1 MIEPPEISNRFD
13 AEDIRK
19 LREYNSLKHSKMTHK
34 EILEDIR
41 QGAESFMSEF
51 SSCVAEK
58 FIAIKIQNRWQIGDK
73 YGGKFNFQKPLDRI
87 LLKNYT

>member
-1 MIEPPEISNRFD
+1 MNTPEISNRFD

-19 LREYNSLKHSKMTHK
+19 LCEYYSLRHSKMTHK

-58 FIAIKIQNRWQIGDK
+58 QAVYDASKK
-73 YGGKFNFQKPLDRI
+73 K
-87 LLKNYT
+87 

>member
-1 MIEPPEISNRFD
+1 MDKRDAGVNMTIEFPKLSNRFD

-51 SSCVAEK
+51 SNC
-58 FIAIKIQNRWQIGDK
+58 R
-73 YGGKFNFQKPLDRI
+73 
-87 LLKNYT
+87 

>member
-1 MIEPPEISNRFD
+1 MTIEFPNLSSRFD

-41 QGAESFMSEF
+41 KGAESFMSEF
-51 SSCVAEK
+51 SNCVAEK
-58 FIAIKIQNRWQIGDK
+58 
-73 YGGKFNFQKPLDRI
+73 
-87 LLKNYT
+87 

>member
-1 MIEPPEISNRFD
+1 MDTPEISNRFD

-58 FIAIKIQNRWQIGDK
+58 FIAIKIQNRWQIADK

>member
-1 MIEPPEISNRFD
+1 MMEAPEISNRFD

-51 SSCVAEK
+51 SSYVAEK
-58 FIAIKIQNRWQIGDK
+58 QAVYDARKK
-73 YGGKFNFQKPLDRI
+73 K
-87 LLKNYT
+87 

>member
-1 MIEPPEISNRFD
+1 MDSPEISNRFD

-19 LREYNSLKHSKMTHK
+19 LREYNSQRHSKMTRK

-51 SSCVAEK
+51 RVTLQRNSSS
-58 FIAIKIQNRWQIGDK
+58 
-73 YGGKFNFQKPLDRI
+73 
-87 LLKNYT
+87 T

>member
-1 MIEPPEISNRFD
+1 MNTPEISNRFD

-19 LREYNSLKHSKMTHK
+19 LREYNSLRHSKMTHK

-41 QGAESFMSEF
+41 QCAESFMSEF

-58 FIAIKIQNRWQIGDK
+58 QAVYDASKK
-73 YGGKFNFQKPLDRI
+73 K
-87 LLKNYT
+87 

>member
-19 LREYNSLKHSKMTHK
+19 LREYNSLKHSKMSHK

-58 FIAIKIQNRWQIGDK
+58 FIADKIQNRRQSGDK
-73 YGGKFNFQKPLDRI
+73 FEKRR
-87 LLKNYT
+87 

>member
-1 MIEPPEISNRFD
+1 MTEAPEISNRFD

-51 SSCVAEK
+51 SSCVAKNLSPSK
-58 FIAIKIQNRWQIGDK
+58 FKIGGKSGDK
-73 YGGKFNFQKPLDRI
+73 FKKRR
-87 LLKNYT
+87 

>member
-1 MIEPPEISNRFD
+1 MMKAPEISNHFD

-51 SSCVAEK
+51 SSCLAEK
-58 FIAIKIQNRWQIGDK
+58 FIANKIQNR
-73 YGGKFNFQKPLDRI
+73 
-87 LLKNYT
+87 

>member
-1 MIEPPEISNRFD
+1 MDSPEISNRFD
-13 AEDIRK
+13 TEDICK

-51 SSCVAEK
+51 RVTLQKNSSS
-58 FIAIKIQNRWQIGDK
+58 
-73 YGGKFNFQKPLDRI
+73 
-87 LLKNYT
+87 T